1 MNLQTIPDSKASELK
16 DEGNSM
22 KHVLFVDCSS
32 EASDTP
38 SPTPPSPSPPPNQ
51 PTNQPK
57 LFLSP
62 SIRTLAKRISAYTTK
77 ISKSVMLILQWFGEY
92 LQDSTRYAEVQ
103 HRVPKIQLYMFFGN
117 GTGRYPMW
125 K

>member
-51 PTNQPK
+51 PTNQP
-57 LFLSP
+57 
-62 SIRTLAKRISAYTTK
+62 TK
-77 ISKSVMLILQWFGEY
+77 AFPQPQYSHISKTDLSVHY
-92 LQDSTRYAEVQ
+92 
-103 HRVPKIQLYMFFGN
+103 
-117 GTGRYPMW
+117 
-125 K
+125 